1 MSLLVTA
8 AVAVTWLATAALM
21 FGLGAALLR
30 SLTPAEQTWRTVIPA
45 IYSGMALLFAGLIL
59 WHFFRPVDELAL
71 LVFVVAG
78 GVAIFRQRAWVTALW
93 RAPMSKLHALPILA
107 FCIWSA
113 NHALR
118 GGGWDDYVYEF
129 QAIRWFH
136 DYAIVPGLAN
146 VHGRFGFNN
155 AHHLYAAMF
164 SVGPW
169 EGAVNVL
176 VNGLFINLLFA
187 LAWTGCAD
195 LLKGKLSERAVFA
208 AVFIA
213 PCVARHLPG
222 AELSQPMISTLKA
235 DVASGALL
243 AGAACLWVE
252 LSDRTTSEIRRTV
265 LAIAVALCL
274 ATAFA
279 IRVSSGPF
287 VAIMLAAVFTWMAAR
302 SRARVWLPVGAI
314 VAVLVA
320 GMMIRGIVLSGYP
333 LYPSTAMAA
342 DVDWRVPAAQAD
354 IERTLITTHAQ
365 WRSVYATAPPPGSWL
380 LDWGRATLVTN
391 RSGIT
396 LPAAL
401 VLGLAP
407 LLVFKRRRDI
417 PEVAWFGWLTL
428 GTATA
433 AALGVWFLYAPSGR
447 FAWAYC
453 WIAAAAVGARIVSR
467 VPRNAI
473 AVWPPVGLGVAS
485 ALAVKNLRFPRSEAI
500 GFGWGIVLAA
510 AWCAGLIVSL
520 KGNGRRVG
528 MVMLALGLF
537 PVVDRVATDIFYRR
551 LPQLA
556 RTFWVNSPR
565 IPKRAG
571 GLEVRARETRS
582 GLTVYEAQY
591 SRYDYPLPTT
601 PHFNRYL
608 ELRTPPDFAGGFRNV
623 SPGPYPRFGYR
634 PNIGT
639 SDPDE

>member
-1 MSLLVTA
+1 MSLLVTV

-45 IYSGMALLFAGLIL
+45 IYCGMALLFAGLIL

-78 GVAIFRQRAWVTALW
+78 SVAIFRQRAWVIALS

-107 FCIWSA
+107 FAIWSA

-118 GGGWDDYVYEF
+118 NGGWDDYVYEF

-187 LAWTGCAD
+187 LAWTACAD
-195 LLKGKLSERAVFA
+195 LLTGRLSERAAFA

-252 LSDRTTSEIRRTV
+252 LSDRTTSESRRTV

-279 IRVSSGPF
+279 IRVSSAPF
-287 VAIMLAAVFTWMAAR
+287 VAVMLAAVFLWMAAR
-302 SRARVWLPVGAI
+302 SWPRLVLPVGA
-314 VAVLVA
+314 VVTVLVA

-333 LYPSTAMAA
+333 LYPSTVMAA

-365 WRSVYATAPPPGSWL
+365 WRSVYATTPPPGNWL

-401 VLGLAP
+401 VFGLAP
-407 LLVFKRRRDI
+407 LVLFKRRRDI
-417 PEVAWFGWLTL
+417 AAVAPHGWLVL
-428 GTATA
+428 WTATA
-433 AALGVWFLYAPSGR
+433 AALAVWFFYAPSGR
-447 FAWAYC
+447 FAWASC
-453 WIAAAAVGARIVSR
+453 WIAAAAVVASIVSR
-467 VPRNAI
+467 VPPGAI
-473 AVWPPVGLGVAS
+473 AMWPLVGLGVAS
-485 ALAVKNLRFPRSEAI
+485 TLAVMNLRFPRSEAI

-510 AWCAGLIVSL
+510 TWCAVLIVTL
-520 KGNGRRVG
+520 KRNAARVG
-528 MVMLALGLF
+528 IVVLALGFF

-551 LPQLA
+551 MPQLG
-556 RTFWVNSPR
+556 RTFWVNARAHSQAARSP
-565 IPKRAG
+565 
-571 GLEVRARETRS
+571 
-582 GLTVYEAQY
+582 
-591 SRYDYPLPTT
+591 
-601 PHFNRYL
+601 
-608 ELRTPPDFAGGFRNV
+608 
-623 SPGPYPRFGYR
+623 
-634 PNIGT
+634 
-639 SDPDE
+639 